1 MEKKFDDKEYAIA
14 GGADVDFANPK
25 EVSEYYDI
33 AVAGWKMNCYEL
45 NNGDCCLL
53 LSQFLKTQQIS
64 NIKADPESAFKVAN
78 DACARLSHGSCCT
91 EVSDHYLFNDKTA
104 PNYFDNKVDPLYWLE
119 CRRRACLE
127 QTEAST
133 GGPRPSD
140 LKNKKSAGESCWSLF
155 NFLNHFREVED
166 SAEVSINLKKSDL
179 KTAVGNAILNT
190 NNPIKPDVQ
199 KIKFM
204 LEDLP
209 LGSVL
214 EQACLFKE
222 QNGCHKLF
230 EAKLYGKYG
239 LKVDKPGAVEAAEE
253 ACRRNHKRACYN
265 VMKIFKQGLFVP
277 PDPEKAEYYRRF
289 YENASKHHR

>member
-1 MEKKFDDKEYAIA
+1 MENQFDDKEYAIA
-14 GGADVDFANPK
+14 GGADVDFSNPK

-45 NNGDCCLL
+45 KNGDCCLL

-64 NIKADPESAFKVAN
+64 SIKADPELAFNVAN
-78 DACARLSHGSCCT
+78 DACASLSHGSCCA
-91 EVSDHYLFNDKTA
+91 EVSDHYLFNDKSA
-104 PNYFDNKVDPLYWLE
+104 KNYFDDKRDPLYWLE

-155 NFLNHFREVED
+155 RFLENFRGSSETTEIAPNLSKKQLQD
-166 SAEVSINLKKSDL
+166 SICNPKINEK
-179 KTAVGNAILNT
+179 
-190 NNPIKPDVQ
+190 NPLKPDSD

-204 LEDLP
+204 LNDLP
-209 LGSVL
+209 LGVVL

-222 QNGCHKLF
+222 QSACHKLF
-230 EAKLYGKYG
+230 EAKLYGKFG
-239 LKVDKPGAVEAAEE
+239 LAVDKPGAVEAAEE

-265 VMKIFKQGLFVP
+265 VTQIFQKGLFVP

-289 YENASKHHR
+289 YENASTKHQ